1 MHDGYQDS
9 LVAVFLRGD
18 MSCESMTAFKAET
31 SFLTSSLTVPP
42 AALLQRATGI
52 KDALL
57 RPLRGLRCRIFD

>member
-31 SFLTSSLTVPP
+31 SYPDKLAYGSACSF
-42 AALLQRATGI
+42 AAA
-52 KDALL
+52 
-57 RPLRGLRCRIFD
+57 RGTYTEIAQL